1 MTRMTRLQ
9 VMPKLGASRRFIR
22 EMGRPL
28 LVALTFLAGVGLVA
42 CPRPTDGDPQ
52 IAISPNLDKRMGLVR
67 GHGAPAA
74 PKPQA
79 SAHARSHAHPMKAGE
94 QLGGANATGKAG
106 DWMLENDEVVFVI
119 DALGGGGG
127 FAESGGNLVDAADAK
142 VRKDELGQIFTYF
155 GTFPRQ
161 GVYTKIEAT
170 DLPSGEAVVTAR
182 GRELYDA
189 ALEVETEYRLAG
201 ADRALLVSTT
211 VKNTSRADIVLPAL
225 GDAIQW
231 GGAEKFAPGKAV
243 GFKGPSSGPF
253 IGGVGRFTSYAITTP
268 DGTVVAVSGGAWTDT
283 EQKKNVTIAAGASET
298 YQRVFAVGER
308 ADVASIVCE
317 LTKASEG
324 AVGGL
329 EIGLVDAAGKPVK
342 APAGAKVVIA
352 TPAGEEVMTIV
363 AATADVTFGG
373 EVPPGRW
380 LLSYA
385 PSAGRRAVAAG
396 RVTVD
401 VKKGA
406 VAKASLAVTD
416 VGKIDATCTEKSASG
431 AEIEPMLPC
440 KITFEGLDGTATPDL
455 GPAHVS
461 GPAKN
466 QLIAS
471 SGEVAVAPGKYRLTF
486 TRGPEYGAEVSE
498 VVLAAGAT
506 RTVSAGLRR
515 IVDTSGYV
523 ATDFHQ
529 HTILS
534 ADAPVGTRDRV
545 LANVAEAVEVAV
557 ASEHNVIVDL
567 APLVRELGMSRFVVS
582 IPGDELTT
590 DASKTPWGHAN
601 VFPLFVDAQR
611 PRGGAPPVRD
621 RLARDVFDELRA
633 RPGPR
638 SVLQVNHPRSGTNGY
653 FDQLGFDSKT
663 GVGTGAGYD
672 ADFDALE
679 LWNGRNVEARTKV
692 LDDFLALL
700 RTSHPVTAIADTDT
714 HGIVGQE
721 AGLPRTYVR
730 VTKDDAL
737 DAWDGS
743 RTEDLVRSIRERR
756 DVVLTN
762 GPFLR
767 VTANGAGIGGIADAR
782 ARGGLVEVKVHV
794 TTTSFA
800 AIDHAELR
808 VAGSARIESRP
819 AATVVPRK
827 MPSGA
832 LEADVTF
839 TVRAGADDAFVVIV
853 SGSRPMKPMFSGEDT
868 ELLPWAMSGAIWID
882 ANGDGKS
889 LAREVVRR

>member
-1 MTRMTRLQ
+1 MRAS
-9 VMPKLGASRRFIR
+9 PKLAALRRSIAN
-22 EMGRPL
+22 MGRRPL
-28 LVALTFLAGVGLVA
+28 AALSLLAGLGLVA
-42 CPRPTDGDPQ
+42 CPKPTDGDPQ
-52 IAISPNLDKRMGLVR
+52 IAISPNVEKRLPFMR
-67 GHGAPAA
+67 GHGDPT
-74 PKPQA
+74 PRKPQP
-79 SAHARSHAHPMKAGE
+79 SANARSHAHPMKAGE
-94 QLGGANATGKAG
+94 QLGGPNATGKAG

-142 VRKDELGQIFTYF
+142 VRKDELGQLFTYF

-170 DLPSGEAVVTAR
+170 DLPTGEAIIVAR

-189 ALEVETEYRLAG
+189 SLEVETEYRLAG

-211 VKNTSRADIVLPAL
+211 VKNTGKADVMLPAL

-231 GGAEKFAPGKAV
+231 GGAEKLAPGKAV
-243 GFKGPSSGPF
+243 GFKGASSGPF

-268 DGTVVAVSGGAWTDT
+268 DGTIAAMSGGAWTDT

-308 ADVASIVCE
+308 ADVASIVTE

-329 EIGLVDAAGKPVK
+329 EISLVDAAGKAVK
-342 APAGAKVVIA
+342 APAGAKVVLA
-352 TPAGEEVMTIV
+352 TPAGDEVMTII
-363 AATADVTFGG
+363 APTADIMFGG
-373 EVPPGRW
+373 EVPPGKW
-380 LLSYA
+380 LVAYA
-385 PSAGRRAVAAG
+385 PSAGRRAVAVGKA
-396 RVTVD
+396 TVD

-406 VAKASLAVTD
+406 VAKVSLAVTD
-416 VGKIDATCTEKSASG
+416 VAKIDAGCTEKDASG
-431 AEIEPMLPC
+431 AEIVPVLPC
-440 KITFEGLDGTATPDL
+440 KVTFEGLDGTAAPDL
-455 GPAHVS
+455 GPAHVT

-466 QLIAS
+466 QLIAN

-498 VVLAAGAT
+498 VVLAPGAT
-506 RTVSAGLRR
+506 RTVSAALRR
-515 IVDTSGYV
+515 VVDTSGYL

-534 ADAPVGTRDRV
+534 ADAPVSTRDRI
-545 LANVAEAVEVAV
+545 LSNAAEAVELAV
-557 ASEHNVIVDL
+557 ATEHNVIADL

-590 DASKTPWGHAN
+590 DASKKPWGHAN
-601 VFPLFVDAQR
+601 VFPLAVDATKA
-611 PRGGAPPVRD
+611 RGGAPAVRD
-621 RLARDVFDELRA
+621 RLAHEVFEEMRS

-653 FDQLGFDSKT
+653 FDQLGFDPKT

-679 LWNGRNVEARTKV
+679 VWNGRNVDARMKV

-737 DAWDGS
+737 DAWDAS
-743 RTEDLVRSIRERR
+743 RTDDLVRNVREKR

-767 VTANGAGIGGIADAR
+767 VTANGVGIGGIAA

-794 TTTSFA
+794 ATSSFA
-800 AIDHAELR
+800 AVDHAELR
-808 VAGSARIESRP
+808 VAGSAKIDSKP
-819 AATVVPRK
+819 AVTLVPK
-827 MPSGA
+827 KTASGA

-839 TVRAGADDAFVVIV
+839 TVRASADDAFVVIV
-853 SGSRPMKPMFSGEDT
+853 SGSRPMKPMFSGEDR

>member
-1 MTRMTRLQ
+1 MTAS
-9 VMPKLGASRRFIR
+9 PKLVPKLAALRRSIAN
-22 EMGRPL
+22 MGRRPL
-28 LVALTFLAGVGLVA
+28 AALSLLAGLGLVA
-42 CPRPTDGDPQ
+42 CPKPTDGDPQ
-52 IAISPNLDKRMGLVR
+52 IAISPNVEKRLPFMR
-67 GHGAPAA
+67 GHGDPT
-74 PKPQA
+74 PRKPQP
-79 SAHARSHAHPMKAGE
+79 SANARSHAHPMKAGE
-94 QLGGANATGKAG
+94 QLGGPNATGKAG

-142 VRKDELGQIFTYF
+142 VRKDELGQLFTYF

-170 DLPSGEAVVTAR
+170 DLPTGEAIIVAR

-189 ALEVETEYRLAG
+189 SLEVETEYRLAG

-211 VKNTSRADIVLPAL
+211 VKNTGKADVMLPAL
-225 GDAIQW
+225 GDAIPW
-231 GGAEKFAPGKAV
+231 GGAEKLAPGKAV
-243 GFKGPSSGPF
+243 GFKGASSGPF

-268 DGTVVAVSGGAWTDT
+268 DGTIAAMSGGAWTDT

-308 ADVASIVCE
+308 ADVASIVTE

-329 EIGLVDAAGKPVK
+329 EISLVDAAGKAVK
-342 APAGAKVVIA
+342 APAGAKVVLA
-352 TPAGEEVMTIV
+352 TPAGDEVMTII
-363 AATADVTFGG
+363 APTADIMFGG
-373 EVPPGRW
+373 EVPPGKW
-380 LLSYA
+380 LVAYA
-385 PSAGRRAVAAG
+385 PSAGRRAVAVGKA
-396 RVTVD
+396 TVD

-406 VAKASLAVTD
+406 VAKVSLAVTD
-416 VGKIDATCTEKSASG
+416 VAKIDAGCTEKDASG
-431 AEIEPMLPC
+431 AEIVPVLPC
-440 KITFEGLDGTATPDL
+440 KVTFEGLDGTAAPDL
-455 GPAHVS
+455 GPAHVT

-466 QLIAS
+466 QLIANT
-471 SGEVAVAPGKYRLTF
+471 GEVAVAPGKYRLTF

-498 VVLAAGAT
+498 VVLAPGAT
-506 RTVSAGLRR
+506 RTVSAALRR
-515 IVDTSGYV
+515 VVDTSGYL

-534 ADAPVGTRDRV
+534 ADAPVSTRDRI
-545 LANVAEAVEVAV
+545 LSNAAEAVELAV
-557 ASEHNVIVDL
+557 ATEHNVIADL

-590 DASKTPWGHAN
+590 DASKKPWGHAN
-601 VFPLFVDAQR
+601 VFPLAVDATKA
-611 PRGGAPPVRD
+611 RGGAPAVRD
-621 RLARDVFDELRA
+621 RLAHEVFEEMRS

-653 FDQLGFDSKT
+653 FDQLGFDPKT

-679 LWNGRNVEARTKV
+679 VWNGRNVDARMKV
-692 LDDFLALL
+692 LDDLLALL

-737 DAWDGS
+737 DAWDAS
-743 RTEDLVRSIRERR
+743 RTDDLVRNVREKR

-767 VTANGAGIGGIADAR
+767 VTANGVGIGGIAA
-782 ARGGLVEVKVHV
+782 ARGGLVEVNVHV
-794 TTTSFA
+794 ATSSFA
-800 AIDHAELR
+800 AVDHAELR
-808 VAGSARIESRP
+808 VAGSAKIDSKP
-819 AATVVPRK
+819 AVTLVPK
-827 MPSGA
+827 KTASGA

-839 TVRAGADDAFVVIV
+839 TVRASADDAFVVIV
-853 SGSRPMKPMFSGEDT
+853 SGSRPMKPMFSGEDR